1 MVVGE
6 CRVECTMKSIQYMAL
21 FFAVLGILQAARC
34 DRKDTDANLA
44 MCIKRT
50 RDDFASG
57 GSTLNTH
64 RDVYAAAFER
74 CTRTATAF

>member
-1 MVVGE
+1 
-6 CRVECTMKSIQYMAL
+6 MKTIQYVVI
-21 FFAVLGILQAARC
+21 FFAVLGILQAASC
-34 DRKDTDANLA
+34 DRKGTDANLA
-44 MCIKRT
+44 MCIKRA

-57 GSTLNTH
+57 VLTPSNP

>member
-1 MVVGE
+1 
-6 CRVECTMKSIQYMAL
+6 MKTIQYMIL

-34 DRKDTDANLA
+34 DQEDTDANLA

-57 GSTLNTH
+57 GSTLNAD

>member
-1 MVVGE
+1 
-6 CRVECTMKSIQYMAL
+6 MKSIQYMIL
-21 FFAVLGILQAARC
+21 FFAVLGVLRAARY
-34 DRKDTDANLA
+34 DREDTDANLA

-50 RDDFASG
+50 RDDFTSG
-57 GSTLNTH
+57 GSTLNTY